1 MRVARHIGVPSLL
14 ESTSPPSR
22 IAPRACAA
30 VPCDLRG
37 TSAMMILVGR
47 TVIFAW
53 ALGIAYVG
61 YLLVGGEIGV
71 MNAALEAGRTLDVV
85 LNAIFTTLVAT
96 MVAITVGLFLF
107 VGVANEGS

>member
-1 MRVARHIGVPSLL
+1 
-14 ESTSPPSR
+14 
-22 IAPRACAA
+22 
-30 VPCDLRG
+30 
-37 TSAMMILVGR
+37 MMILAGR

-61 YLLVGGEIGV
+61 YLLVSGESGV
-71 MNAALEAGRTLDVV
+71 MTAALEAGRTLDVV
-85 LNAIFTTLVAT
+85 LNALFTTLVAT

>member
-1 MRVARHIGVPSLL
+1 
-14 ESTSPPSR
+14 
-22 IAPRACAA
+22 
-30 VPCDLRG
+30 
-37 TSAMMILVGR
+37 MMILAGR

-53 ALGIAYVG
+53 ALGI
-61 YLLVGGEIGV
+61 
-71 MNAALEAGRTLDVV
+71 MTAALEAGRTLDVV